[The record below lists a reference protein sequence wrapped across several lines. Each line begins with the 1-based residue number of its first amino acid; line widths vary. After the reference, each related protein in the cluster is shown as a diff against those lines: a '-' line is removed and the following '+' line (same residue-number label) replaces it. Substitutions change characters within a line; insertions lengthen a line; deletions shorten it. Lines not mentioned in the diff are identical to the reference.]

1 VPDVTPRRLVWWLVR
16 AYPPRF
22 RQDVGLGLVDAIQD
36 RMDARRAAGAT
47 AFGVWT
53 PAILDTLRNAP
64 PEWMR
69 AALDRT
75 PRQPDSIAHQPR
87 NTGREARGR
96 TMIDRL
102 LQDIRY
108 ALRLWR
114 RKPGFAFVAILT
126 LALGVGA
133 NTAMFTIVNAV
144 LLRPLPYHNADRIVS
159 VWGRTSA
166 FPRGLLTYR
175 EFEES
180 AKLPQTFE
188 SVALWLPQSVN
199 ITGTDEP
206 QRLVGTFV
214 TASFFEVLGLRAER
228 GRLFTNEESAP
239 GTVKPVAVITHTT
252 WQRRFNGDPG
262 AIGATMIV
270 NGVPLTVIGV
280 LQPPFDPDRAPSDG
294 YYIST
299 DLFIPLAQFPT
310 PNGLAAAG
318 PVMLGVARLAP
329 GATVARA
336 ASDLDLIQKRLAA
349 DGSQPAASGPS
360 FTAASGRTLF
370 VEPAQ
375 ESVVGT
381 SRPALMLLFAA
392 VGVVLLIACVNVS
405 QLLLARAVDRDREI
419 ALRAALGASRGAVT
433 RQLTVEALLL
443 AFVASMVGLGL
454 GRFAIAGLAWLR
466 PPASVPIPT
475 DLPFDAVVL
484 LFNGAVALAVALVC
498 GLAPAVRAARPDL
511 ARTLQAGFRRASGT
525 GRRTRDTFMVVEMA
539 MSVAKGSTVNARS
552 PPGVACSL
560 TVRRAL
566 DSWRLS
572 NSTEATSVATTAIAH
587 GSARRQ
593 AAIGAGSRDS

>member
-1 VPDVTPRRLVWWLVR
+1 
-16 AYPPRF
+16 
-22 RQDVGLGLVDAIQD
+22 
-36 RMDARRAAGAT
+36 
-47 AFGVWT
+47 
-53 PAILDTLRNAP
+53 
-64 PEWMR
+64 
-69 AALDRT
+69 
-75 PRQPDSIAHQPR
+75 
-87 NTGREARGR
+87 
-96 TMIDRL
+96 
-102 LQDIRY
+102 
-108 ALRLWR
+108 
-114 RKPGFAFVAILT
+114 
-126 LALGVGA
+126 
-133 NTAMFTIVNAV
+133 
-144 LLRPLPYHNADRIVS
+144 S

-180 AKLPQTFE
+180 AKLQQTFE

-239 GTVKPVAVITHTT
+239 GAVKPVAVITHTT

-329 GATVARA
+329 GA
-336 ASDLDLIQKRLAA
+336 
-349 DGSQPAASGPS
+349 
-360 FTAASGRTLF
+360 
-370 VEPAQ
+370 
-375 ESVVGT
+375 
-381 SRPALMLLFAA
+381 A

-419 ALRAALGASRGAVT
+419 ALRAALGASRVAVT

-443 AFVASMVGLGL
+443 AFVASIVG
-454 GRFAIAGLAWLR
+454 
-466 PPASVPIPT
+466 
-475 DLPFDAVVL
+475 
-484 LFNGAVALAVALVC
+484 
-498 GLAPAVRAARPDL
+498 
-511 ARTLQAGFRRASGT
+511 
-525 GRRTRDTFMVVEMA
+525 
-539 MSVAKGSTVNARS
+539 
-552 PPGVACSL
+552 
-560 TVRRAL
+560 
-566 DSWRLS
+566 
-572 NSTEATSVATTAIAH
+572 
-587 GSARRQ
+587 
-593 AAIGAGSRDS
+593 